1 MSKRW
6 AAGGRQLA
14 WMVFAAAAMAL
25 TGCDGFFVPNVPV
38 PPVTTGNYVYVANTV
53 TNSVSGYAVATGTT
67 GTATLTA
74 VPGSPVSLQYTPV
87 AMAISRSNKFL
98 YVSSVGSIN
107 VYSIGS
113 NGSLTA
119 TNGTG
124 VTAINVTSMDV
135 SPDGQWLL
143 SLGGTSV
150 LAQINVY
157 QINASTGALTLTNT
171 GQTSVANA
179 VIVPRMLRI
188 SPSGTLVFAALGT
201 GGDVVFNFD
210 TTTGTL
216 FNSQNLAVS
225 ATTSDNGLAVDNAT
239 ANLYIARSG
248 TGGGVRVFR
257 IGTGGSL
264 SEIARSPFASGGQAY
279 AVVLDST
286 GKYAYAANR
295 LNSTIYGYAVG
306 TGGGLTALDG
316 SPYGSGTQVTSLD
329 IDSTGKY
336 LLAAASGGKP
346 DLSMYSFDTTTPG
359 MLIPAASVTMGTDP
373 AGSMFVVAMHPGQ

>member
-1 MSKRW
+1 MSKRRV
-6 AAGGRQLA
+6 AGVRQLA
-14 WMVFAAAAMAL
+14 CAIFAVAAMAL
-25 TGCDGFFVPNVPV
+25 TGCDGFFVPNTPV
-38 PPVTTGNYVYVANTV
+38 PPVTTGNYVYVANSA
-53 TNSVSGYAVATGTT
+53 TNSLTGFAVGTGK
-67 GTATLTA
+67 LTA
-74 VPGSPVSLQYTPV
+74 VPGSPVALQYTPV

-119 TNGTG
+119 TTGTG

-143 SLGGTSV
+143 ALGGTSV

-157 QINASTGALTLTNT
+157 QINASTGALTLANT

-179 VIVPRMLRI
+179 VIVPRMVRI
-188 SPSGTLVFAALGT
+188 SPSGMLVFAALGT

-210 TTTGTL
+210 TATGTL

-248 TGGGVRVFR
+248 TGGGVRVFK

-279 AVVLDST
+279 TVVLDST
-286 GKYAYAANR
+286 GKYAYAVNR
-295 LNSTIYGYAVG
+295 LNSTIYGYAIG

-329 IDSTGKY
+329 IDSTSKY
-336 LLAAASGGKP
+336 LLAAASGGTP

-359 MLIPAASVTMGTDP
+359 KLIPAASVNMGTSP
-373 AGSMFVVAMHPGQ
+373 AGSVFVVAMHSRQ